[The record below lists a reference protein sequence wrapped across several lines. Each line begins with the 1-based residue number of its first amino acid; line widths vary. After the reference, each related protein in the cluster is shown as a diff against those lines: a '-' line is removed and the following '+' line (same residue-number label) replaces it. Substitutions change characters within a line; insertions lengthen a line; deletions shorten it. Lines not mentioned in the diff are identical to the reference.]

1 MACTVGIGNT
11 PTMTTVPPPILYH
24 RWVGWHAPAM
34 RRAAG
39 VALIGLVVAL
49 VLLRFV
55 TVMLPAVP
63 AWAPDRVGVGRASGS
78 DRNRPSD
85 GKQAGCSPGAGAW
98 RLVLAARVAPS

>member
-1 MACTVGIGNT
+1 MACTVGSGNT

-55 TVMLPAVP
+55 T
-63 AWAPDRVGVGRASGS
+63 
-78 DRNRPSD
+78 
-85 GKQAGCSPGAGAW
+85 
-98 RLVLAARVAPS
+98 